1 MPQGRIMIVEDESLV
16 AEDLQHCLEQSGY
29 QVVGIADTYESARAL
44 AETSCPDH
52 ALLDIRLK
60 GQRDGIEL
68 ALELCR
74 NGIGYV
80 YLTSHSDEGTLAR
93 AEVTEPLGYMLKPF
107 GAREMLPVLRTALYR
122 HAADR
127 RHRRMEHWLRTTLRS
142 IGDGVI
148 ATDKDTLIT
157 YANPVAEQILGRRL
171 RDFAGEPLSQVLQL
185 VQAGTG
191 NRQPCIARRAMV
203 AGGIVCLEPGV
214 ELLRGDGSRMPI
226 DDCAAPV
233 FEDSQQV
240 AGAVVVLRDA
250 SARVQVERQRLEAE
264 RRMQDA
270 ERLESIGVLASG
282 VAHELDARL
291 SAILAAAASC
301 RTLASG
307 AARTQIAEIE
317 ANARA
322 AEDLCRRMRDG
333 AGALPIAASDV
344 SLDAV
349 VTSCVAR
356 EKALADPKVAIVVEP
371 AAASVSVRA
380 DEVLLRQMLHHLLR
394 DAADRCVGRDAT
406 IRVTREA
413 VDLPGSAPPHSAAAR
428 LRAGHY
434 VRLEI
439 ADDGPELAADGLA
452 RVFEPF
458 SAAGLSERGLGLA
471 SAHDVVHRHGGC
483 IEAESG
489 PGKGTCFRVFWPAS
503 VTPY

>member
-1 MPQGRIMIVEDESLV
+1 MPLGRIMIVQDESPV
-16 AEDLQHCLEQSGY
+16 AEDLQLCLEQSGY
-29 QVVGIADTYESARAL
+29 EVVGIADTYDAARAL
-44 AETSCPDH
+44 AETACPDL

-80 YLTSHSDEGTLAR
+80 YLTAHSDESTLAR
-93 AEVTEPLGYMLKPF
+93 AEVTEPLGYLLKPF
-107 GAREMLPVLRTALYR
+107 RAREMLPVLRTALYR

-191 NRQPCIARRAMV
+191 NRQPCIARRAMA

-233 FEDSQQV
+233 FDDGQHQV

-250 SARVQVERQRLEAE
+250 TARIQVEKHRLEAE

-270 ERLESIGVLASG
+270 ERLESFGVLASG
-282 VAHELDARL
+282 IAHELEAKL
-291 SAILAAAASC
+291 GAILDAAARC
-301 RTLASG
+301 QRLAPG
-307 AARTQIAEIE
+307 AAKAPLAAIE

-322 AEDLCRRMRDG
+322 AADLCRRMREG
-333 AGALPIAASDV
+333 AGAAPIAPSDV
-344 SLDAV
+344 PLDAAV
-349 VTSCVAR
+349 VACVAR
-356 EKALADPKVAIVVEP
+356 EKALADPRLAFVVAP
-371 AAASVSVRA
+371 ATESLRVRA
-380 DEVLLRQMLHHLLR
+380 DDVLLRQMLNNLLR
-394 DAADRCVGRDAT
+394 DAADRCAGRDGT
-406 IRVTREA
+406 IRVTWA
-413 VDLPGSAPPHSAAAR
+413 PVVLPGGAPKHSAASR
-428 LRAGHY
+428 LPAGSY
-434 VRLEI
+434 AWLEI
-439 ADDGPELAADGLA
+439 VDDGPALAADGLA
-452 RVFEPF
+452 CVSEDFAP
-458 SAAGLSERGLGLA
+458 AALSERGLGLA

-489 PGKGTCFRVFWPAS
+489 QGTGTRFRVYWPA
-503 VTPY
+503 PAR